1 MRYEVLIVF
10 ILGILFISVLMP
22 ILDAIGTWVVNIFN
36 LKIVEMQVEAEE
48 VKAEVVDDG
57 PKHAI
62 GFQYE
67 NEEDDEWE
75 DDEDE

>member
-1 MRYEVLIVF
+1 MYLLLF

-22 ILDAIGTWVVNIFN
+22 IFDAIGTWIVNIFN
-36 LKIVEMQVEAEE
+36 LKIVKMQVEAEE
-48 VKAEVVDDG
+48 VKPEVEDG
-57 PKHAI
+57 GLKQAI
-62 GFQYE
+62 GFQYD